1 MKQKS
6 KKKDV
11 FEKRNN
17 TIKVY
22 QSQFG
27 ETPYLTEKQSSFI
40 IALLLKKYGTE
51 FQIPNISEMHL
62 KDASK
67 LIDYIKNESIIDII
81 FVDEKIEIKTGRKN
95 KKRKR

>member
-1 MKQKS
+1 
-6 KKKDV
+6 
-11 FEKRNN
+11 
-17 TIKVY
+17 
-22 QSQFG
+22 
-27 ETPYLTEKQSSFI
+27 
-40 IALLLKKYGTE
+40 
-51 FQIPNISEMHL
+51 MHL